1 MSSFFRELKRRN
13 VVRVA
18 IAYIIMAWLLLQV
31 IDVML
36 QVLGLPESVGKFM
49 FLLLIVGFPLALFF
63 AWAFELTP
71 EGLKREKDVDRT
83 QSITPHTGRKLDR
96 VIISVLV
103 LAVGFLLFDKFF
115 LQRRTH
121 TEVVTTDEARG
132 KSVAVLPFANRS
144 ASEEDAF
151 FVDGIHDDILTQLAK
166 IGDLKVISRTSVMQY
181 RDTTKTIR
189 EIGEELGVATVLE
202 GGVQRAG
209 DRVRINT
216 QLIDAA
222 TDEHLWAESYDR
234 SLTTQNI
241 FAIQGEMASAIAS
254 ALLATL
260 TPEEEESVGTSPTDN
275 IQAYETYLHAIALR
289 KGTRVQGLDQ
299 AIMEFE
305 RAVELDPQFALAFVA
320 LSKAYMDRY
329 WFVTRDPADR
339 EASQRSIDTVLELA
353 PDLPEAHL
361 QMAEHLYHG
370 FLDYDGALAELRI
383 AEQRLPNNA
392 EMFMTRGAIERRKGQ
407 WESALESFE
416 RAMILDPRNADHPFE
431 LASTHAALRQFDIA
445 ERYFNRA
452 SRISPVPSVSYAID
466 AIGGV
471 VHIDH
476 SGSVERLL
484 EATDEEILTNVLS
497 DDGKTY
503 MVGLRLDGLLLK
515 RDYEAG
521 LQLLDKM
528 TIDIYQGQDLFIPK
542 QLWQARFYRVAG
554 NEAEAV
560 RLYEETMP
568 ILDTAV
574 AERPDEPSIYVSL
587 AETHANLG
595 MKEEA
600 LAAAGRAMELL
611 PITKDYFAG
620 GDYYI
625 AYVDTLV
632 AVGEFEKA
640 VEGAEYLLSIP
651 SNFSLNWTELDP
663 RWDGIRE
670 FPPYQQLLKK
680 HGISREQRS
689 EREAGSGK
697 REVVKRET

>member
-1 MSSFFRELKRRN
+1 MASLFTELKRRN

-115 LQRRTH
+115 LQRETH
-121 TEVVTTDEARG
+121 TEVVAIDEARG

-260 TPEEEESVGTSPTDN
+260 TPEEEESVGAAPTDN

-289 KGTRVQGLDQ
+289 KGTRVQGLEQ
-299 AIMEFE
+299 SIHEFE
-305 RAVELDPQFALAFVA
+305 RATELDPQFALAFVE
-320 LSKAYMDRY
+320 LSRAYMDKY
-329 WFVTRDPADR
+329 WYLTRDPSDR
-339 EASQRSIDTVLELA
+339 EASQQSIDNALRLA
-353 PDLPEAHL
+353 PDLPEAHM
-361 QMAEHLYHG
+361 QMADHLYHG
-370 FLDYDGALAELRI
+370 YLDYEGALAEIRI
-383 AEQRLPNNA
+383 AERGLPNSA
-392 EMFMTRGAIERRKGQ
+392 DLLMRRGSIERRMGQ
-407 WESALESFE
+407 FDAALESYE
-416 RAMILDPRNADHPFE
+416 KGTYLDPRNAEHPFE
-431 LASTHAALRQFDIA
+431 LGSTYAVLRQLDLA
-445 ERYFNRA
+445 EKYFTRA
-452 SRISPVPSVSYAID
+452 SLISPVPSLSNAID
-466 AIGGV
+466 AFRGLF
-471 VHIDH
+471 HIARTGDIAP
-476 SGSVERLL
+476 LL
-484 EATDEEILTNVLS
+484 EATNEEVLADLS
-497 DDGKTY
+497 GTEWETF
-503 MVGLRLDGLLLK
+503 MVSFRLQGFLLA
-515 RDYEAG
+515 RDFEAG
-521 LQLLDKM
+521 LQLLEE
-528 TIDIYQGQDLFIPK
+528 TSIDVYQGQDLFQPR
-542 QLWQARFYRVAG
+542 LLLQARFHQHAG
-554 NEAEAV
+554 NANEAA
-560 RLYEETMP
+560 RLYEAARPVLE
-568 ILDTAV
+568 A
-574 AERPDEPSIYVSL
+574 AAEERPDEPSIYVSL
-587 AETHANLG
+587 AEAYAGLR
-595 MKEEA
+595 MKDEA
-600 LAAAGRAMELL
+600 LQAAEKSRQLL
-611 PITKDYFAG
+611 PIEKDYYAG
-620 GDYYI
+620 ADYYKS
-625 AYVDTLV
+625 YVDTLV

-640 VEGAEYLLSIP
+640 IEGAEYLLSIP
-651 SNFSLNWTELDP
+651 SNFSLKWTELDP

-670 FPPYQQLLKK
+670 YPPYQELLRK
-680 HGISREQRS
+680 HGIEP
-689 EREAGSGK
+689 K
-697 REVVKRET
+697 RRTSPSL

>member
-1 MSSFFRELKRRN
+1 MSSFFSELRRRN

-63 AWAFELTP
+63 AWAFELTA

-115 LQRRTH
+115 LQRETH
-121 TEVVTTDEARG
+121 TEVVAIDEARG

-361 QMAEHLYHG
+361 AMAEHLYHG

-392 EMFMTRGAIERRKGQ
+392 DMFMTRGAIERRKGQ

-416 RAMILDPRNADHPFE
+416 RAMILDPRNAEHPFE

-452 SRISPVPSVSYAID
+452 ARISPVPSVSYAID

-560 RLYEETMP
+560 RLYEETLP

-587 AETHANLG
+587 AESYANLG

-600 LAAAGRAMELL
+600 LAAAERAMELL

-632 AVGEFEKA
+632 AVGKFEKA
-640 VEGAEYLLSIP
+640 IEGAEYLLSIP

-663 RWDGIRE
+663 RWDPIRDY
-670 FPPYQQLLKK
+670 PPYQELLRK
-680 HGISREQRS
+680 HGIEPRQ
-689 EREAGSGK
+689 GI
-697 REVVKRET
+697 